1 MKPEEKA
8 RQEIDKLINLAG
20 WEVQDYNEFNL
31 GAFSWSRLD
40 LIQFINSEFPS
51 RFISQRSPLIPNR
64 LIPPIREGIC
74 LSPSVQNAYE
84 LQKDGSFP
92 KKFTK
97 KKENLA

>member
-40 LIQFINSEFPS
+40 LIQFINLEFPS
-51 RFISQRSPLIPNR
+51 RFISQRSPVIPNR
-64 LIPPIREGIC
+64 LILPIREGIC
-74 LSPSVQNAYE
+74 TCHPQLKMPIDYPTMVPFRRDSQR
-84 LQKDGSFP
+84 
-92 KKFTK
+92 
-97 KKENLA
+97 